1 MKLLESYNRGCQNL
15 GSRWQKETRGG
26 RASKGKR
33 HQMPEP
39 KNSCIVSKLPNF
51 DVKFQKYLK
60 TNRTNRGDEIGPKN
74 DVWYKAS
81 VEILILS

>member
-1 MKLLESYNRGCQNL
+1 
-15 GSRWQKETRGG
+15 
-26 RASKGKR
+26 
-33 HQMPEP
+33 MPEA

-60 TNRTNRGDEIGPKN
+60 TNRGDEIGPKN

>member
-15 GSRWQKETRGG
+15 GSGWQKETRGG

-51 DVKFQKYLK
+51 DIKFQKYLK
-60 TNRTNRGDEIGPKN
+60 TNRGDETGPKN
-74 DVWYKAS
+74 DIWYKAS

>member
-1 MKLLESYNRGCQNL
+1 
-15 GSRWQKETRGG
+15 
-26 RASKGKR
+26 
-33 HQMPEP
+33 MPEP

>member
-1 MKLLESYNRGCQNL
+1 MAKRDTWRQNL
-15 GSRWQKETRGG
+15 ERETTSDARTKKFMH
-26 RASKGKR
+26 S
-33 HQMPEP
+33 
-39 KNSCIVSKLPNF
+39 VKLPNF

-60 TNRTNRGDEIGPKN
+60 TNRGDEIGPKN